1 MFEIGAVTL
10 WLQQNPEWIILG
22 LCSAAFVESFALI
35 GIIIPGVVLLA
46 AISGLASSTNLS
58 IFQVV
63 FLVYI
68 LSLIHI

>member
-46 AISGLASSTNLS
+46 AISGLAS
-58 IFQVV
+58 
-63 FLVYI
+63 
-68 LSLIHI
+68 